1 VSFFERV
8 LLRAFGRPQG
18 VLGRIGGKIM
28 ASKNGPCAAW
38 VIGLLAVRDDD
49 RVLEIGVGPG
59 VGIQLLADKVSAGK
73 VAGIDPS
80 TEMVE
85 QATARNAQAVV
96 RGLADLRRGAVE
108 HLPFDN
114 GTFDKAPAINSMQ
127 VWQDPVAGLAEI
139 RRVLKPGGKLL
150 FVEHT
155 RSVQPPLGALQDAL
169 TPLWKQ
175 IGGGCHLNRAAVELV
190 RAAGFT
196 LSETASVWRE
206 RWTLMPVYRGV
217 AVRSAA

>member
-1 VSFFERV
+1 MSFFERV

-139 RRVLKPGGKLL
+139 RRVLKPGGRLAL
-150 FVEHT
+150 GFTVYSGQQQSGLVE
-155 RSVQPPLGALQDAL
+155 RLG
-169 TPLWKQ
+169 
-175 IGGGCHLNRAAVELV
+175 
-190 RAAGFT
+190 AAGFADSKLT
-196 LSETASVWRE
+196 QTDDAFCVIANN
-206 RWTLMPVYRGV
+206 P
-217 AVRSAA
+217 